1 MQKTIKYDIE
11 NIEETA
17 LEAVNDY
24 LNLYIKFWS
33 EAEKADPSYMELL
46 KGRKRD
52 MLKIM
57 QENDPGEGPLRKAL
71 GEEKAHKIL
80 SLLF

>member
-1 MQKTIKYDIE
+1 
-11 NIEETA
+11 
-17 LEAVNDY
+17 
-24 LNLYIKFWS
+24 
-33 EAEKADPSYMELL
+33 MELL
-46 KGRKRD
+46 NGRKRD